1 MPTPA
6 TVGNRFAPKRYLLFL
21 GSLAIGVA
29 AAVAL
34 RGWQQ
39 GVMIGFDVAALVFLL
54 SCINLFDDS
63 PAKMRADAKTNDA
76 NRALLLVLSLIIN
89 VVILVAVG
97 NQLAQRDALTAIEI
111 TLVVT
116 TLVLVW
122 TFANAVY
129 TLHYAHL
136 FYGENEDRET
146 HGGLKFPGGGNPDYS
161 DFCYFA
167 FTIGVALQ
175 TADVNIT
182 SRRFRRAVTAHCIAA
197 FFFNLGVLAL
207 SVGILSGA

>member
-1 MPTPA
+1 MPSTA
-6 TVGNRFAPKRYLLFL
+6 TVGNRLAPMRYMLFL
-21 GSLAIGVA
+21 AVLAVGVA
-29 AAVAL
+29 AGIAVL
-34 RGWQQ
+34 GWQQ
-39 GVMIGFDVAALVFLL
+39 GVMIGFDVAAIIFLT
-54 SCINLFDDS
+54 SCVPLLNDT
-63 PAKMRADAKTNDA
+63 PTKMRADAKANDG
-76 NRALLLVLSLIIN
+76 NRVMLLALSLIIN

-97 NQLAQRDALTAIEI
+97 DQLAQREALDAFEI
-111 TLVVT
+111 ALVVS

-136 FYGENEDRET
+136 FYGGDESKT
-146 HGGLKFPGGGNPDYS
+146 KQGGLFFPGGSEPDYG

-182 SRRFRRAVTAHCIAA
+182 SRRFRHVVTAHCIAA

-207 SVGILSGA
+207 SVSILSGA